1 MFTNCIYIYNYKYM
15 LFKYMNSRT
24 AVYLVYM
31 YTCMTNVYMKHTHS
45 YIHILYVFI
54 IKSGH
59 ISISGIP
66 LIHSNY
72 LYIHN
77 YYIIYIYYIH
87 LYILYYII
95 QYYIITVNYN

>member
-1 MFTNCIYIYNYKYM
+1 M

-31 YTCMTNVYMKHTHS
+31 YTCMTNIYMKHTHL
-45 YIHILYVFI
+45 YIHIIYVFI

-77 YYIIYIYYIH
+77 YYIIYI
-87 LYILYYII
+87 LYTFIYTILYYTIL
-95 QYYIITVNYN
+95 YYYGKL